1 MNGMGTR
8 PELLESEAPLRVAT
22 LAADEIA
29 ARRIVGVLAEEG
41 FPVTNQASCADAF
54 VQHQGVDL
62 QGVDLLVGA
71 FGRGLTARERQL
83 RTLRGLLEGT
93 TIVAVI
99 PADTRRGVRRALEV
113 GTHGVV
119 FEADLETAL
128 GPTVRAVLAG
138 QIAIPAVERG
148 QFERPTLSFREKEL
162 LGLIAAGMSN
172 KEISR
177 TLFLAES
184 TVKCHLTSAFVKLG
198 VRSRNEAADLI
209 LNEGAELGLA
219 DLTPAPAAVGVE

>member
-1 MNGMGTR
+1 MNRMGTR
-8 PELLESEAPLRVAT
+8 PELLESEVGLRVAT

-29 ARRIVGVLAEEG
+29 ARRIFGVLAADG
-41 FPVTNQASCADAF
+41 VPVTTQASCTDAF
-54 VQHQGVDL
+54 VQHG
-62 QGVDLLVGA
+62 GVDLLVGA

-83 RTLRGLLEGT
+83 RTLRGLLNGT
-93 TIVAVI
+93 AIIAVI

-113 GTHGVV
+113 GTDGVV

-172 KEISR
+172 KEISG

-219 DLTPAPAAVGVE
+219 DLRPAPAAVGVE